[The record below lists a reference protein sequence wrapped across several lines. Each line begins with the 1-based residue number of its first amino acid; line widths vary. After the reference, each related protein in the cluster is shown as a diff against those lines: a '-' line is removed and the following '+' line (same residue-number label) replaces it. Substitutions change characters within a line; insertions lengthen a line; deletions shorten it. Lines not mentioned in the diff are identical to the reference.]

1 MHKETER
8 GKTAAT
14 SGSSPI
20 VRRWIDADVLLMPYE
35 YACVRMISFWKS
47 KKEKQMTHRHL
58 GCISH
63 ILFLVACEFNKMLHK
78 LKQMMSSSSVNCIN
92 ATLTQNDK
100 TNGIWPRLRR
110 KIKTVLKR
118 WEFCAWL
125 NWYLTGS
132 ILLST
137 SASWMRCYDTISLSW
152 SVSQNLCEKPLTD
165 PHGSKLQ
172 PNEMNNDD
180 GDDDEEDDDASDP
193 LVLITEW
200 DFHFNSF

>member
-1 MHKETER
+1 
-8 GKTAAT
+8 
-14 SGSSPI
+14 
-20 VRRWIDADVLLMPYE
+20 
-35 YACVRMISFWKS
+35 
-47 KKEKQMTHRHL
+47 
-58 GCISH
+58 
-63 ILFLVACEFNKMLHK
+63 MLHK
-78 LKQMMSSSSVNCIN
+78 LKQMMSSGSSVNCIN

-100 TNGIWPRLRR
+100 MNGIWPRLRR

-125 NWYLTGS
+125 NWYSTGS

-172 PNEMNNDD
+172 PNEMNNVDD
-180 GDDDEEDDDASDP
+180 DDNDDDDEEDDDDASDHGSYHRMRFP
-193 LVLITEW
+193 FQQFLTTNCCRTVKNRAIRIFQCHDW
-200 DFHFNSF
+200 